1 MLWLSGSSSTG
12 SGGTS
17 TAKVTAGFV
26 PSHVP

>member
-1 MLWLSGSSSTG
+1 MEQNPDSG

-26 PSHVP
+26 PTYVPAP